1 MIEQM
6 IEKEAYLE
14 TSFSTS
20 NLPKP
25 VLIIDDD
32 KIIQNR
38 LKKLLID
45 INYKNSYLILSDTLD
60 KSIIA
65 TKSQNIAFAR
75 AIMLYDRSTFTQ
87 YL

>member
-1 MIEQM
+1 MMI
-6 IEKEAYLE
+6 
-14 TSFSTS
+14 
-20 NLPKP
+20 
-25 VLIIDDD
+25 
-32 KIIQNR
+32 
-38 LKKLLID
+38 KLLID